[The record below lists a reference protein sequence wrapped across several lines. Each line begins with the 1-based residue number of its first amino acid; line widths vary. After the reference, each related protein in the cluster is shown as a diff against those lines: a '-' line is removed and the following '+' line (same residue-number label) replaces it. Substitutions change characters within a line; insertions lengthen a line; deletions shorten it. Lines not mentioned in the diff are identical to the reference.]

1 MREICAGF
9 SYQGYPIELIEHK
22 GATADEEYVSTVSW
36 YWEQVDKVILSYS
49 YLFGVPALIFLTYV
63 IYHVISKIRGN
74 EKNPMMN
81 NFGIFM
87 ALLPLAYYSVN
98 FTDTGTYTVI
108 QSKYFSWYRNHE
120 TRYWWI
126 YWFLNSAHLLY
137 HWFFNWRY
145 VKSTFRLP
153 VLKKSAE
160 FFNEM
165 LERILKQREDQHVL
179 FTAQELEGHTTEM
192 VELKIVQRRQERR
205 SNVIERFVLLLV
217 VASSY
222 PYVYVSPDKVESFF
236 QVPMFLLLNGV
247 MLYSVLKMRFAIKTM
262 PNLFPDENLV
272 AVHVLLFTV
281 VTGLWIV
288 ERVFYYLVNKATKTS
303 YKDPSY
309 ENYLN
314 RVLASTDFL

>member
-1 MREICAGF
+1 M
-9 SYQGYPIELIEHK
+9 
-22 GATADEEYVSTVSW
+22 
-36 YWEQVDKVILSYS
+36 
-49 YLFGVPALIFLTYV
+49 
-63 IYHVISKIRGN
+63 
-74 EKNPMMN
+74 
-81 NFGIFM
+81 
-87 ALLPLAYYSVN
+87 
-98 FTDTGTYTVI
+98 
-108 QSKYFSWYRNHE
+108 
-120 TRYWWI
+120 
-126 YWFLNSAHLLY
+126 NSAHLLY

-179 FTAQELEGHTTEM
+179 FTAQELEDHTTEM
-192 VELKIVQRRQERR
+192 VELKIVQRRQETR
-205 SNVIERFVLLLV
+205 SNVVEGVVLLLV

-222 PYVYVSPDKVESFF
+222 PYVYVNPEKVESLF

-288 ERVFYYLVNKATKTS
+288 FRVFHHLYNKAKKAY
-303 YKDPSY
+303 YKDPTD
-309 ENYLN
+309 ETYLN
-314 RVLASTDFL
+314 LVLVDGETYFFSLAYQTANFFLNLFMLYMLHRFSVF